1 VKTQSELVRKAR
13 EKKQI
18 TQTDLGQRV
27 GFETGQM
34 ISNFERGVNSMPLP
48 ALKQVCKILG
58 VSRDKMREAMIKDFE
73 VSLKE
78 KF

>member
-1 VKTQSELVRKAR
+1 
-13 EKKQI
+13 
-18 TQTDLGQRV
+18 
-27 GFETGQM
+27 M

-73 VSLKE
+73 TDLKE